1 MRFHSLTLKAIPE
14 CFRSALYTDS
24 SISTVTLKKKK
35 SFISFKKC
43 IDVYLVIYSIVFI
56 SAIRQSDSVV
66 YTLFH
71 VLFCYAIWQGLVVY
85 E

>member
-1 MRFHSLTLKAIPE
+1 MFQKCLVHRQQHFNSD
-14 CFRSALYTDS
+14 F
-24 SISTVTLKKKK
+24 KKKK